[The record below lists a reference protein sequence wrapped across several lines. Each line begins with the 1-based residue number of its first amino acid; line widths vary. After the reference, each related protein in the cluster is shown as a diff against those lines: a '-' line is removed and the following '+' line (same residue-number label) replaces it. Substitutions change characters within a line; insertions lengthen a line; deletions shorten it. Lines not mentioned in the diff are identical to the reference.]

1 MSGYNLNNVYLL
13 SGYKLMK
20 NSKQKLLIEQ
30 MDKKIGTFRSL
41 ERTMVPKKGWVN
53 SVRVTLKM
61 SLRQLAERMKI
72 SKQSVNELEKREA
85 NGSITLKTLKEA
97 ANAMDMKLVY
107 GFIPKEETLEKLI
120 EKRARKLAIEIVSR
134 TSNSMRL
141 EDQENSKKRIE
152 KSIRSKTE
160 EIMDKMPKYLWD

>member
-1 MSGYNLNNVYLL
+1 
-13 SGYKLMK
+13 MK

-30 MDKKIGTFRSL
+30 MDKKIKAFKSI

-61 SLRQLAERMKI
+61 SLRQLGERMKI
-72 SKQSVNELEKREA
+72 SPQSVNELEKREA

-97 ANAMDMKLVY
+97 ANAMEMKLVY
-107 GFIPKEETLEKLI
+107 GFLPKEETLEKII
-120 EKRARKLAIEIVSR
+120 EKRARKIAIEIVSR

>member
-1 MSGYNLNNVYLL
+1 
-13 SGYKLMK
+13 MK

-30 MDKKIGTFRSL
+30 MDNKIKSFRSL
-41 ERTMVPKKGWVN
+41 DRIVIPKKGWVN
-53 SVRVTLKM
+53 SIRITLKM

-72 SKQSVNELEKREA
+72 SPQSVNELEDREA
-85 NGSITLKTLKEA
+85 NGSITLRTLKEA

-107 GFIPKEETLEKLI
+107 GFVPKEESLEKI
-120 EKRARKLAIEIVSR
+120 VEKRARKIAIEIVSR

-152 KSIRSKTE
+152 KSIKSKTE
-160 EIMDKMPKYLWD
+160 EIMDLMPKYLWD

>member
-1 MSGYNLNNVYLL
+1 
-13 SGYKLMK
+13 MK

-30 MDKKIGTFRSL
+30 MDNKIKSFRSL
-41 ERTMVPKKGWVN
+41 DRIVIPKKGWVN
-53 SVRVTLKM
+53 SIRITLKM

-72 SKQSVNELEKREA
+72 SPQSVNELEDREA
-85 NGSITLKTLKEA
+85 NGSITLRTLKEA

-107 GFIPKEETLEKLI
+107 GFVPKEESLEKMV
-120 EKRARKLAIEIVSR
+120 EKRARKIAIEIVSR

-152 KSIRSKTE
+152 KSIKSKTE
-160 EIMDKMPKYLWD
+160 EIMDLMPKYLWD

>member
-1 MSGYNLNNVYLL
+1 
-13 SGYKLMK
+13 MK

-30 MDKKIGTFRSL
+30 MDKKIKAFRPLEGTV
-41 ERTMVPKKGWVN
+41 VPKKGWIN
-53 SVRVTLKM
+53 SLRITLKM
-61 SLRQLAERMKI
+61 SLRHLAERMKI
-72 SKQSVNELEKREA
+72 SPQSVSELEQREA

-97 ANAMDMKLVY
+97 ANAMDMKFVY

-160 EIMDKMPKYLWD
+160 EIMEKMPRYLWD

>member
-1 MSGYNLNNVYLL
+1 MI
-13 SGYKLMK
+13 

-30 MDKKIGTFRSL
+30 MDKKIKTFRLL
-41 ERTMVPKKGWVN
+41 EEVIIPKKGWVN
-53 SVRVTLKM
+53 SVRITLKM

-72 SKQSVNELEKREA
+72 SPQSVNELEKREA
-85 NGSITLKTLKEA
+85 NGSITLKTLKDA

-107 GFIPKEETLEKLI
+107 GLIPKEESLEKVI
-120 EKRARKLAIEIVSR
+120 EKRARKLAIEIVLR

-152 KSIRSKTE
+152 KSIKSKTD
-160 EIMDKMPKYLWD
+160 EIIDAMPKYLWD

>member
-1 MSGYNLNNVYLL
+1 
-13 SGYKLMK
+13 MK
-20 NSKQKLLIEQ
+20 YC
-30 MDKKIGTFRSL
+30 
-41 ERTMVPKKGWVN
+41 
-53 SVRVTLKM
+53 
-61 SLRQLAERMKI
+61 

-120 EKRARKLAIEIVSR
+120 EKRARELAIEIVSR